1 MERISWRVDMLVLD
15 LSDALD
21 RAALDGVVLHGVR
34 VVEEDSHAE
43 QLLAWQARVSVE
55 INADWDAWE
64 LIC

>member
-1 MERISWRVDMLVLD
+1 MLILD

-21 RAALDGVVLHGVR
+21 RAALDGVVLHGVG
-34 VVEEDSHAE
+34 VVEEDPHAE
-43 QLLAWQARVSVE
+43 QLLARQARVSVE